1 MGDLSHFYLYH
12 FAQFEDW
19 KSKSRDIIFSPR
31 MTELP
36 LVNHN

>member
-12 FAQFEDW
+12 FVQFGDW
-19 KSKSRDIIFSPR
+19 QSKARDVLSSPR